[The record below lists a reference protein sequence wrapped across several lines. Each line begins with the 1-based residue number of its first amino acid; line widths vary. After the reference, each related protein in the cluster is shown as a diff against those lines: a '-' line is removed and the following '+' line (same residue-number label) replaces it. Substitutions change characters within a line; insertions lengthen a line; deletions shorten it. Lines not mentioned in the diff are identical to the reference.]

1 MKKLMGKMFGV
12 LLTVAILMSL
22 IPATV
27 VSAESTGMVKS
38 LSRFRVFLNGDSID
52 LCEQGTSVFIA
63 LYPDSGEAGCLATG
77 GSQSVTISEN
87 GSNVEV
93 VLGGNS
99 DPIVI
104 TKPSGSDAILYE
116 SGKGT
121 SQEDPIIFSSI
132 SLFDAVE
139 ILIDSID
146 LENISVDDEDLIV
159 AAREAYDRLGDLAAE
174 IDEDHTNKLLAAEAD
189 LVTMKDK
196 KAAQDVINAIEALPE
211 NITLDNEDDIANA
224 RAALDNLTED
234 QRKLVPADTIDK
246 LEAAEA
252 DLAALKA
259 EQGPSEADLAAAQ
272 NVTDLLNQLPDPEDV
287 TLGDAEKIA
296 NARQAVNELTN
307 EQRSLIEEGLL
318 SLLEKDEA
326 ALKALQDEASD
337 DDEDAALAKAVA
349 DKIAALPEPGDVT
362 INDEYAINEALVSYN
377 DLTPDQK
384 ALISDELMAKLNSD
398 LIALDLLLIDY
409 YMDIGEKLLADYG
422 SVMSADRKT
431 ELQEAMDNA
440 KDVLNADALS
450 RNDLENAMLDLV
462 IALLKADEE
471 LEGIYT
477 ITDDSGAKWIQGS
490 ATGLKFRIVQAG
502 IDDDAYEF
510 FENGGCYIEV
520 DGKKVDL
527 SNFTY
532 VEGSVI
538 ITLKPEFLTTL
549 SVGEHTITF
558 KFSNSTVT
566 TKFTVVASQASTPA
580 NVPATGEVIS
590 TTAVAGASVIA
601 LAGVTLFLRKRYA
614 VEKD

>member
-1 MKKLMGKMFGV
+1 MKRFLGKMFGV

-27 VSAESTGMVKS
+27 VSAESTGMVKK
-38 LSRFRVFLNGDSID
+38 LSRFDVFLDGDIIG
-52 LCEQGTSVFIA
+52 LCEEGTSVFIDID
-63 LYPDSGEAGCLATG
+63 PDGVRDGNFLATG
-77 GSQSVTISEN
+77 GAQSITISKDEE
-87 GSNVEV
+87 GYAEV

-99 DPIVI
+99 KPIVLAN
-104 TKPSGSDAILYE
+104 PSSYDAILYTG
-116 SGKGT
+116 GKGT
-121 SQEDPIIFSSI
+121 SRTDLITFTSI
-132 SLFDAVE
+132 SLSEAVKR
-139 ILIDSID
+139 LID
-146 LENISVDDEDLIV
+146 NIPEAFTVDDEDLIV
-159 AAREAYDRLGDLAAE
+159 AAREAYDRLGDLAGK

-189 LVTMKDK
+189 LQTMKDE
-196 KAAQDVINAIEALPE
+196 KAAQDVIDAIEALPE
-211 NITLDNEDDIANA
+211 NITLDNEGDIANA
-224 RAALDNLTED
+224 RAALENLTED

-252 DLAALKA
+252 ALVALKA
-259 EQGPSEADLAAAQ
+259 EQGPSEEDLAAAQ
-272 NVTDLLNQLPDPEDV
+272 NVTDLLNHLPDPEDV

-326 ALKALQDEASD
+326 ALKALQDGASD
-337 DDEDAALAKAVA
+337 GDEDAALAKAVA

-422 SVMSADRKT
+422 NVMSADRKT

-440 KDVLNADALS
+440 NAVLNADAIS
-450 RNDLENAMLDLV
+450 RDDLENVILDLV

-477 ITDDSGAKWIQGS
+477 ITDDSGAKWAQGS
-490 ATGLKFRIVQAG
+490 TTGLTFRIVQEG

-510 FENGGCYIEV
+510 FEDGGCYIEI
-520 DGKKVDL
+520 DGKILDI
-527 SNFTY
+527 SQFTY
-532 VEGSVI
+532 AEGSVI
-538 ITLKPEFLTTL
+538 ITILPEYLKTL
-549 SVGEHTITF
+549 SLGEHTITI
-558 KFSNSTVT
+558 KFSNATVT
-566 TKFTVVASQASTPA
+566 TKFTVAPASSIPSSGEAVSTA
-580 NVPATGEVIS
+580 AI
-590 TTAVAGASVIA
+590 AGVSVIA
-601 LAGVTLFLRKRYA
+601 LAGIVLFMRKRYTA
-614 VEKD
+614 EKN